1 MKPATL
7 EQARAAKQRAWD
19 IFAPLAEVVGVGL
32 TRIDDGYAVKVNL
45 RQAPPAGSVLP
56 EHVDDVPV
64 RVEVVGAVRK
74 R

>member
-19 IFAPLAEVVGVGL
+19 LFAPLAEVVGVGL
-32 TRIDDGYAVKVNL
+32 TRIGDGYAVKVNV
-45 RQAPPAGSVLP
+45 RQAPPEGVVLP
-56 EHVDDVPV
+56 EDVDEVPV
-64 RVEVVGAVRK
+64 CIEVVGHVRK